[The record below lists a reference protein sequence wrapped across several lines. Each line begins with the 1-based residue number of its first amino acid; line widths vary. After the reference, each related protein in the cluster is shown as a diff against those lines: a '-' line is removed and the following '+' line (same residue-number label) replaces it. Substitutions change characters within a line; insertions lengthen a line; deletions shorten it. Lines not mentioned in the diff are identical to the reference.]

1 MGCGSGGGGQAASF
15 VSSWPIDLP
24 GCLHQLG
31 QLLLRLFACLG
42 FKLLG
47 SGTVSYDILV
57 CHRACDILVLFQGS
71 EHHWQARGSWDGS
84 RASCQVAIS
93 LEPCQCH
100 LLDEVLS
107 CND

>member
-31 QLLLRLFACLG
+31 QLLLQLFACLG

-57 CHRACDILVLFQGS
+57 CHRACDILVPFQGS

-84 RASCQVAIS
+84 RASWQVAIS
-93 LEPCQCH
+93 PEPCQCH
-100 LLDEVLS
+100 FLDEVLP
-107 CND
+107 